1 MPKNDYI
8 NAVLSYIERHLT
20 EALTPENIARRH
32 FVSVSQL
39 YRDFYDCTGHSIK
52 EYIRKRRISN
62 ACEKIKCSAL
72 SLTVIA
78 DESGYQTIQ
87 SFHKIFKR
95 TVGMTPM
102 EYRMNDSYF
111 YFYPFATYERGV
123 AVKVGMESIP
133 AYTTTRFYSSCQ
145 VGIEDNAIKALG
157 LGNISGRVFG
167 RNGKQMGNRFCYEV
181 MTEIPGEIRTSLYAT
196 CVVNYDDADISNG
209 WNYLYNNWLSASM
222 FEESGEGIFEEY
234 FFQNGKPRK
243 LKLYLPV
250 KKRKVEQHI
259 TITAEPEKT
268 FIIAKE
274 KGYNAERKASEMV
287 MAFLQQHPLLI
298 RNAQRFYV
306 CTYNGVYECGVEC
319 DSDFWL
325 TTPLKQRMSCGIDLI
340 HMPAGRYA
348 VLSGNC
354 YGDTR
359 VVREKM
365 DSWLQNNGIPH
376 ENEPA
381 FAIYEITDGSY
392 DAENICMKLYKRLKD
407 DKNG

>member
-1 MPKNDYI
+1 
-8 NAVLSYIERHLT
+8 
-20 EALTPENIARRH
+20 
-32 FVSVSQL
+32 
-39 YRDFYDCTGHSIK
+39 
-52 EYIRKRRISN
+52 
-62 ACEKIKCSAL
+62 
-72 SLTVIA
+72 
-78 DESGYQTIQ
+78 
-87 SFHKIFKR
+87 
-95 TVGMTPM
+95 
-102 EYRMNDSYF
+102 
-111 YFYPFATYERGV
+111 
-123 AVKVGMESIP
+123 
-133 AYTTTRFYSSCQ
+133 
-145 VGIEDNAIKALG
+145 
-157 LGNISGRVFG
+157 
-167 RNGKQMGNRFCYEV
+167 MGNRFCYEV